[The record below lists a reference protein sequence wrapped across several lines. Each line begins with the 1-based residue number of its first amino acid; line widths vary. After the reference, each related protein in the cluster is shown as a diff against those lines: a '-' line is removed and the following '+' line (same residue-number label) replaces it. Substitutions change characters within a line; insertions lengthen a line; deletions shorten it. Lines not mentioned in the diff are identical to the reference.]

1 MGGLVLCE
9 FAGPFRWAHHQ
20 WEGPFYSAWRHWQ
33 PAQLHPDRFPNFR
46 VGGGA
51 GTTSQARDMLWQ
63 LKRTSPFHT
72 YNSQPLTT
80 SPMGLAPREYLE
92 IWVDAA
98 APGDW
103 EDLANS
109 FLEVMKSR
117 S

>member
-1 MGGLVLCE
+1 MSRLNKLVQE
-9 FAGPFRWAHHQ
+9 SMRP
-20 WEGPFYSAWRHWQ
+20 
-33 PAQLHPDRFPNFR
+33 
-46 VGGGA
+46 
-51 GTTSQARDMLWQ
+51 TSVRRLPLDDSLLDMLWQ